1 MIYGIG
7 VDITEIARIQKIQTK
22 RPDFAQKVLTPAEL
36 AKFASFQGQRAAEY
50 LAGRFSVKEAY
61 AKAYGTGL
69 GEVGLQDVECLD
81 NARGKPEITKQPF
94 DGIAHVSIS
103 HTEALV
109 MTEVILEVTQ

>member
-7 VDITEIARIQKIQTK
+7 VDITEIARIQAAQQK
-22 RPDFAQKVLTPAEL
+22 RSDFAQKVLTAAEL
-36 AKFASFQGQRAAEY
+36 AKFASFDGKRAAEF

-81 NARGKPEITKQPF
+81 NDRGKPEITKHPF
-94 DGIAHVSIS
+94 AGKAHVSIS
-103 HTEALV
+103 HTDTLV

>member
-7 VDITEIARIQKIQTK
+7 VDLTDIARIQKAQTK
-22 RPDFAQKVLTPAEL
+22 HTDFAAKVLTANEL
-36 AKFASFQGQRAAEY
+36 AVFKTLEAKRAAEF

-69 GEVGLQDVECLD
+69 GAVGLQDVECL
-81 NARGKPEITKQPF
+81 NQANGRPEITKHPF
-94 DGIAHVSIS
+94 AGIAHVSIS
-103 HTEALV
+103 HTDTQV